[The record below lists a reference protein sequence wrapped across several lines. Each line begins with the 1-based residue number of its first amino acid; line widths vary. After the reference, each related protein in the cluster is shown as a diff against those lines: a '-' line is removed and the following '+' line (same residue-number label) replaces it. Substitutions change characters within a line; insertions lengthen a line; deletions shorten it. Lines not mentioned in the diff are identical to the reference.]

1 VRRPQGGSAYDR
13 IGRNYKRVRKPD
25 PRIAARIDAGLGDAK
40 TVVNVGAGTGSYEPS
55 DRCVTAVE
63 PSAEMIAQR
72 PPGSAAVVQ
81 ASAEALPFDD
91 DSFDAALAVLT
102 IHHWVDLAAGLA
114 EMQRVARRR
123 IVVVTFDPE
132 PLRDLWIVRD
142 YFPGMLNLESD
153 RTSGHRLAAE
163 LPEGRSLPL
172 PVPRDC
178 SDHFFA
184 ALWGRPEL
192 LFDDETVGPM
202 WVWSRLSEEAKR
214 EGREMLAKDLEN
226 GRWQERHG
234 HLLTVPELDVGLRL
248 VVSELREQPVDDVNP
263 AA

>member
-1 VRRPQGGSAYDR
+1 VSGQTYDR
-13 IGRNYKRVRKPD
+13 IGRNYRGVRKPD
-25 PRIAARIDAGLGDAK
+25 PRIAARIDAGLGDAQ

-55 DRCVTAVE
+55 VCRVTAVE

-72 PPGSAAVVQ
+72 PPGSASVVQ
-81 ASAEALPFDD
+81 ASAEELPFDD
-91 DSFDAALAVLT
+91 DSFDAALAIMTV
-102 IHHWVDLAAGLA
+102 HHWSDLAAGLA
-114 EMQRVARRR
+114 EMQRVAHRR

-153 RTSGHRLAAE
+153 HTSGHRLAAE

-184 ALWGRPEL
+184 ALWDRPEL
-192 LFDDETVGPM
+192 LFDDETLGPM

-214 EGREMLAKDLEN
+214 GGREKRAEDLKS
-226 GRWQERHG
+226 GRWQERYG

-248 VVSELREQPVDDVNP
+248 VVSELSE
-263 AA
+263 